1 MSDTFEEP
9 DKMGSEKRKRSISH
23 SQGPRYGRQRYF
35 EPTDADRNRSRAV
48 IGFVWAMSVEMAQI
62 VGKMAKCA
70 FYGIIQI
77 AKYLLKIGKHL
88 LRKIKDREEA
98 QIKAFDKAIADR
110 KADKIRKR
118 KLVKEEI
125 RRRRSFREW

>member
-1 MSDTFEEP
+1 
-9 DKMGSEKRKRSISH
+9 
-23 SQGPRYGRQRYF
+23 
-35 EPTDADRNRSRAV
+35 
-48 IGFVWAMSVEMAQI
+48 MSVEMAQI

-70 FYGIIQI
+70 FSGIIQI

-98 QIKAFDKAIADR
+98 QIKAFDKAITDR

>member
-1 MSDTFEEP
+1 
-9 DKMGSEKRKRSISH
+9 
-23 SQGPRYGRQRYF
+23 
-35 EPTDADRNRSRAV
+35 
-48 IGFVWAMSVEMAQI
+48 MSVEMAQI

-77 AKYLLKIGKHL
+77 AKHL

-125 RRRRSFREW
+125 RRRRSFRKW

>member
-1 MSDTFEEP
+1 MSDTFEEQ
-9 DKMGSEKRKRSISH
+9 DKLGSEKGKRSISH
-23 SQGPRYGRQRYF
+23 SQGTRHGRQRYF
-35 EPTDADRNRSRAV
+35 EPTDADRNRASAV

-62 VGKMAKCA
+62 VGKTAKCA

-77 AKYLLKIGKHL
+77 GKHL
-88 LRKIKDREEA
+88 LRKIKDQEEA

-125 RRRRSFREW
+125 HRRRSFRKW

>member
-1 MSDTFEEP
+1 MSDTFEKQ
-9 DKMGSEKRKRSISH
+9 DKMESEGQAKQISRR
-23 SQGPRYGRQRYF
+23 QGMETKIF

-48 IGFVWAMSVEMAQI
+48 IGIVWAMSVEMAQI
-62 VGKMAKCA
+62 VGKTAKCA

-77 AKYLLKIGKHL
+77 AKHL

-98 QIKAFDKAIADR
+98 QTKAFDKAIADR

-125 RRRRSFREW
+125 RRRRSFRKW

>member
-1 MSDTFEEP
+1 MSDTFEEH
-9 DKMGSEKRKRSISH
+9 DKLELEKGKRSIS
-23 SQGPRYGRQRYF
+23 QGTRYGKQRYF
-35 EPTDADRNRSRAV
+35 EPTDADRNRARTV
-48 IGFVWAMSVEMAQI
+48 IGFVWAMSVEIVHI

-77 AKYLLKIGKHL
+77 AKHLLKIGQHL

-98 QIKAFDKAIADR
+98 QIKAFDKASADR

-125 RRRRSFREW
+125 RRRRSFRKW

>member
-1 MSDTFEEP
+1 MSGAFEEQ
-9 DKMGSEKRKRSISH
+9 DKLESEKGKREASLKA
-23 SQGPRYGRQRYF
+23 PEYGRQRYF
-35 EPTDADRNRSRAV
+35 EPTDADRNRARAV
-48 IGFVWAMSVEMAQI
+48 IGFVWAMAVEMAQI

-70 FYGIIQI
+70 FYGIIQT
-77 AKYLLKIGKHL
+77 AKHLLKVGKHL

-98 QIKAFDKAIADR
+98 QIKAFDKAITDR

>member
-1 MSDTFEEP
+1 MSDTFEEQ
-9 DKMGSEKRKRSISH
+9 DKLGSEKGKRSIS
-23 SQGPRYGRQRYF
+23 QGIRYGETKIF
-35 EPTDADRNRSRAV
+35 EPTDADRNRCRAV

-62 VGKMAKCA
+62 VGKTAKCA

-77 AKYLLKIGKHL
+77 AKHL

-110 KADKIRKR
+110 KSDKIRKR
-118 KLVKEEI
+118 EFVKEEI
-125 RRRRSFREW
+125 RRRRSFRKW

>member
-1 MSDTFEEP
+1 MNDTFEEQ
-9 DKMGSEKRKRSISH
+9 DQMGSEKSKRSSSH
-23 SQGPRYGRQRYF
+23 SQGTRYGRQRYF

-70 FYGIIQI
+70 FYGIIPI
-77 AKYLLKIGKHL
+77 AKHL
-88 LRKIKDREEA
+88 LRKIKDQEEA

-125 RRRRSFREW
+125 LRRRSFRKWQILK

>member
-1 MSDTFEEP
+1 
-9 DKMGSEKRKRSISH
+9 
-23 SQGPRYGRQRYF
+23 
-35 EPTDADRNRSRAV
+35 
-48 IGFVWAMSVEMAQI
+48 MSVEMAQI
-62 VGKMAKCA
+62 VGKTAKCA
-70 FYGIIQI
+70 FYGIIPI
-77 AKYLLKIGKHL
+77 AKHL

-125 RRRRSFREW
+125 HRRRSFRKW

>member
-1 MSDTFEEP
+1 MSDTFEEQ
-9 DKMGSEKRKRSISH
+9 DKMESEGQAKQISRR
-23 SQGPRYGRQRYF
+23 QGMETKIF
-35 EPTDADRNRSRAV
+35 EPTDADRNRCRAV
-48 IGFVWAMSVEMAQI
+48 IGFVYAMSVEMAQI
-62 VGKMAKCA
+62 VGKTAKCA

-77 AKYLLKIGKHL
+77 AKHLLKIGKHL

-118 KLVKEEI
+118 ELVKEEI
-125 RRRRSFREW
+125 RRRRSFRKW